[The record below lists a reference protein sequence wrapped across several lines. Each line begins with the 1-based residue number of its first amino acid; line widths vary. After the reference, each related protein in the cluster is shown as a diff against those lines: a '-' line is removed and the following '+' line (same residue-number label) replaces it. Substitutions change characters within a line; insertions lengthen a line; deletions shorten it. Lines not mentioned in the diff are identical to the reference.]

1 MKTMTHRIIA
11 VLMVAFCAGVTF
23 GGTAVAADFDPGEH
37 LITVITPSHSNAFFK
52 TEAEV
57 AVATAHKL
65 GYKTNSVAH
74 KGDAAVQLKMMEN
87 AIAEGASAIV
97 LDNAGADASIS
108 AVKKAKDAGIPVFL
122 IDREIN
128 ANGIANAQIVSNNFQ
143 CASSAA
149 QFFAKSV
156 GYKGNWVELVGLA
169 TDTNAQVRSKGFHSV
184 MDQIPS
190 MKMVARQS
198 ADWKQ
203 TEAYS
208 VMQSIIQAHPDIV
221 GVLSGNDTMALG
233 AAAALKNA
241 GLTDVPVFGIDGN
254 PHAIDQIKNGGII
267 HATALQQAAKMAQMA
282 VQQIDTLLRTGETDK
297 PEKQSVNCVLVTSKN
312 ADQTLP
318 GGFGMK
324 TQ

>member
-1 MKTMTHRIIA
+1 MKLVLRRSIA
-11 VLMVAFCAGVTF
+11 TFVTTLLVSVALC
-23 GGTAVAADFDPGEH
+23 GTGVAADFSPGEH

-57 AVATAHKL
+57 AVATAKKL

-74 KGDAAVQLKMMEN
+74 KGDPAVQLKMIEN
-87 AIAEGASAIV
+87 AIAENASAIV

-108 AVKKAKDAGIPVFL
+108 AVKKAKAAGIPVFL

-143 CASSAA
+143 CATSVA
-149 QFFAKSV
+149 QDFAKTA

-203 TEAYS
+203 TEAYN

-241 GLTDVPVFGIDGN
+241 GMTDVPVFGIDGN
-254 PHAIDQIKNGGII
+254 PHAIEQIKNGGNIR
-267 HATALQQAAKMAQMA
+267 ATVLQQAAKMAQVA
-282 VQQIDTLLRTGETDK
+282 VQQIDTLLRTGKTDK
-297 PEKQSVNCVLVTSKN
+297 PEKQSVNCVLITKKN
-312 ADQTLP
+312 ADQALP